1 MKLSKIV
8 CLSLI
13 IGILTVATV
22 SFEASAQ
29 QIVIPQ
35 WIRSNA
41 KWWSEGNITDTEY
54 VKGLQYLI
62 TQGIIQIPNQI
73 PNPIPTTTVTA
84 TNSNLSPNTMAQ
96 SFVVHFKQSTA
107 TNIITF
113 NTFSK
118 IGMFGMTEVGP
129 QTAATDSGGPPAF
142 YLESIPTKDKQ
153 SYYNFVNQ
161 YMNIASTNSDYP
173 LFDVSIDILAGD
185 GSIVETVHYTKCK
198 FQSYIPYVNDFKD
211 TYRFSGQD
219 TSEIR
224 DISTFS
230 CASIGLTTS

>member
-8 CLSLI
+8 YLSLI
-13 IGILTVATV
+13 IGILAVATV

-35 WIRSNA
+35 WIKNNA

-54 VKGLQYLI
+54 AKGLQYLI
-62 TQGIIQIPNQI
+62 TQGIIQIPTQI

-96 SFVVHFKQSTA
+96 SLVVHFITA
-107 TNIITF
+107 TNTMTF
-113 NTFSK
+113 DTFSK
-118 IGMFGMTEVGP
+118 IGMFGLTEGGP
-129 QTAATDSGGPPAF
+129 STSATDSSGPPQF

-161 YMNIASTNSDYP
+161 YLNIASSNSDYP
-173 LFDVSIDILAGD
+173 LFDVSMDILAGD
-185 GSIVETVHYTKCK
+185 GSTIETVHYTKCK
-198 FQSYIPYVNDFKD
+198 LQSYYPYLNDFKN

-230 CASIGLTTS
+230 CAKIAITTS

>member
-1 MKLSKIV
+1 MKQSKIV
-8 CLSLI
+8 FLFLI
-13 IGILTVATV
+13 IGILAVATV

-29 QIVIPQ
+29 QIVIPN

-62 TQGIIQIPNQI
+62 TQGIIQIPTQI

-96 SFVVHFKQSTA
+96 SIVVHFTTSTD
-107 TNIITF
+107 TMTF

-118 IGMFGMTEVGP
+118 IGMFGLTEVGP
-129 QTAATDSGGPPAF
+129 AAPSTDSGGPPQF

-161 YMNIASTNSDYP
+161 YMNIAATNSDYP
-173 LFDVSIDILAGD
+173 LFNVSIDILAGD
-185 GSIVETVHYTKCK
+185 GSLVETVHYTQCK
-198 FQSYIPYVNDFKD
+198 FSSYYTYLNDFKD

-224 DISTFS
+224 DVSTFS
-230 CASIGLTTS
+230 CAKIALTTS

>member
-1 MKLSKIV
+1 MKLTKFV

-13 IGILTVATV
+13 IGILAVATI
-22 SFEASAQ
+22 SLEASAQ

-35 WIRSNA
+35 WVKNNA
-41 KWWSEGNITDTEY
+41 GWWSEGNITDTEY

-96 SFVVHFKQSTA
+96 SLVVHFTTA
-107 TNIITF
+107 TNTITF

-118 IGMFGMTEVGP
+118 IGIYGLTVAGP
-129 QTAATDSGGPPAF
+129 STQPGLAPQF

-153 SYYNFVNQ
+153 SYYNFINQ
-161 YMNIASTNSDYP
+161 YMDIAASNSDYP
-173 LFDVSIDILAGD
+173 LFNISVDILAGD
-185 GSIVETVHYTKCK
+185 GSIVETIHYTQCK
-198 FQSYIPYVNDFKD
+198 FLSYFPYVNDFKD
-211 TYRFSGQD
+211 EYRFSGQD
-219 TSEIR
+219 SSEIR
-224 DISTFS
+224 DITSFS
-230 CASIGLTTS
+230 CAKIALTTS

>member
-8 CLSLI
+8 YLSLI
-13 IGILTVATV
+13 IGILAVATV

-41 KWWSEGNITDTEY
+41 KWWSAGNITDAEY

-62 TQGIIQIPNQI
+62 TQGIIQLPSQI

-96 SFVVHFKQSTA
+96 SIVVHFSTA
-107 TNIITF
+107 TNTVTY

-129 QTAATDSGGPPAF
+129 AAPTTDSSGPPQF

-161 YMNIASTNSDYP
+161 YVNIASSNSDYP
-173 LFDVSIDILAGD
+173 LFNVSIDLLAGD
-185 GSIVETVHYTKCK
+185 GSIVETIHYTQCK

-219 TSEIR
+219 SSEIR

-230 CASIGLTTS
+230 CAKIALTTG

>member
-1 MKLSKIV
+1 LKLTKFV
-8 CLSLI
+8 YLSLI
-13 IGILTVATV
+13 IGILAVATV

-62 TQGIIQIPNQI
+62 TQGIIQLPNQI

-96 SFVVHFKQSTA
+96 SFVVHFTTA
-107 TNIITF
+107 TNTISF

-118 IGMFGMTEVGP
+118 IGMFGMTAAGP
-129 QTAATDSGGPPAF
+129 STPATDSSGPPQF

-173 LFDVSIDILAGD
+173 LFDISIDIMAGD

-198 FQSYIPYVNDFKD
+198 FQSYYPYVNDLKD
-211 TYRFSGQD
+211 AYRFSGQD
-219 TSEIR
+219 SSEIR
-224 DISTFS
+224 DVSTFS
-230 CASIGLTTS
+230 CAKIAITTS

>member
-13 IGILTVATV
+13 IGILAVATV

-96 SFVVHFKQSTA
+96 SIVVQFTSGLFNKGMT
-107 TNIITF
+107 IYTF
-113 NTFSK
+113 QK

-129 QTAATDSGGPPAF
+129 QNAATDSSGPPQF
-142 YLESIPTKDKQ
+142 YLESIPTTDKQ
-153 SYYNFVNQ
+153 SYYNIATQ
-161 YMNIASTNSDYP
+161 YMNIASTNTEYQ
-173 LFDVSIDILAGD
+173 LFDVTIDIDAGD
-185 GSIVETVHYTKCK
+185 GSKIETVHYTQCK
-198 FQSYIPYVNDFKD
+198 LQSYIPYVNDFKD

-230 CASIGLTTS
+230 CAKIALTTS

>member
-1 MKLSKIV
+1 M
-8 CLSLI
+8 I
-13 IGILTVATV
+13 IGILAIATV

-96 SFVVHFKQSTA
+96 SFVVHFKTTA
-107 TNIITF
+107 NIMTF

-118 IGMFGMTEVGP
+118 IGMFGQTEVGP
-129 QTAATDSGGPPAF
+129 GTPSTDSSGPPQF
-142 YLESIPTKDKQ
+142 YLESIPTTDKQ
-153 SYYNFVNQ
+153 SYYNFINQ
-161 YMNIASTNSDYP
+161 LINIATTNSDYP

-185 GSIVETVHYTKCK
+185 GSTIETVHYTQCK
-198 FQSYIPYVNDFKD
+198 ISSYYPYVNDFKD

-224 DISTFS
+224 DVSTFS
-230 CASIGLTTS
+230 CAKIALTTG

>member
-1 MKLSKIV
+1 MKSSKIV
-8 CLSLI
+8 YLSLI
-13 IGILTVATV
+13 IGILAVATV

-96 SFVVHFKQSTA
+96 SIVVHFTTA
-107 TNIITF
+107 TNTMTV

-129 QTAATDSGGPPAF
+129 AAPATDSGGPPQF
-142 YLESIPTKDKQ
+142 YLESIPTTDKQ
-153 SYYNFVNQ
+153 GYYNLVNQ
-161 YMNIASTNSDYP
+161 YMNIAATNSDYP

-185 GSIVETVHYTKCK
+185 SSIVETIHYTKCK
-198 FQSYIPYVNDFKD
+198 FQSYYPYVNDFKD

-219 TSEIR
+219 SSEIR

-230 CASIGLTTS
+230 CAKIALTTGK